1 MRQRL
6 LVRWLLLTLMLFIV
20 VVFFDTQ
27 LRFFY
32 EGF

>member
-1 MRQRL
+1 MDRHLFR
-6 LVRWLLLTLMLFIV
+6 RWLFLTLMLFIV
-20 VVFFDTQ
+20 IVFFDTQ